1 MQVGNVLL
9 TMLGVYGGTQGEQKG
24 LGATP
29 RFALYVVRT
38 KSLLLALLIG
48 LLHSLFLEFLF
59 KSFIN
64 LVFLGI
70 DLM

>member
-59 KSFIN
+59 KSFMN

>member
-38 KSLLLALLIG
+38 NSLLLALLIG

-59 KSFIN
+59 KSFMN

>member
-9 TMLGVYGGTQGEQKG
+9 TMLGVYGGMQGEQKG
-24 LGATP
+24 HGATP

-59 KSFIN
+59 KSFMN

>member
-1 MQVGNVLL
+1 MLVGNVLP
-9 TMLGVYGGTQGEQKG
+9 TMLGVYGVTQGEQKG

-59 KSFIN
+59 KSFMN